1 MFNASVNAD
10 GEGGLIGICVAI
22 HHERE
27 IQLIKAVS
35 LHGETDQPSGF
46 RGHEIDRLR
55 GRKLRRT
62 DEITFIFPLFIVHD
76 HHAGTVADGGEGIG
90 NGIECQG
97 PDVGESIV
105 IIDTCTIRR
114 CYGRPW
120 TAAIHLC

>member
-1 MFNASVNAD
+1 MAD
-10 GEGGLIGICVAI
+10 
-22 HHERE
+22 ERPV
-27 IQLIKAVS
+27 QLIEPGS
-35 LHGETDQPSGF
+35 LHGETDQAPCLG
-46 RGHEIDRLR
+46 GHEIDRLR
-55 GRKLRRT
+55 SRKLRRT

-97 PDVGESIV
+97 LDVGELIV